1 MHALR
6 PVRGIA
12 GFAIRL
18 LLANPARLIVL
29 AAGSA
34 SIALAAAAI
43 AIAASSSSAVMQQ
56 TIEAGWRGTYDL
68 LVRPGDPG
76 PGIAGLVPA
85 DYLGAPSGGIT
96 RAQWQQIVSIPG
108 VEVAAPVAA
117 MGWLRNDAPAL
128 GVQVAPAPDEVIQV
142 EVSIDVGGQT
152 AVHDVAFWAPP
163 PSGGGAPTL
172 SAGVRS
178 YVGTSESTVLS
189 VSNLVPLW
197 GLVVGIDPGSEDR
210 LVGLKSFVDGDY
222 LLSGVQRQ
230 TDPDFRQEAIVVP
243 VLTAARSP
251 LPGTVQVVVRRLT
264 GLSAGE
270 LADLLARAA
279 KANPPQTEK
288 DVVDLL
294 TGITSDARWSTVA
307 HASASLEGL
316 ISPLRASAIGVSAAG
331 QFSVDAAFG
340 GDQIAT
346 DRNLMLVPGIADYTR
361 TADGLQLRQ
370 IGTWSELVK
379 PALRAVA
386 PPGWT
391 GIDASFGADEPMYH
405 PLSIVQPPPFILS
418 PIGTYDLAALSDRFS
433 LAANYVPLGIY
444 SDVPARRVD
453 PLTGNLAALP
463 HSLNPGGLNP
473 LPPVGLTNLDVVEAL
488 RGSKFIDAIRVR
500 VAGVENYGPEAISRV
515 QAVAAAIVQRTGLHV
530 DVVAGAS
537 PVDVTVAVEGVG
549 PVVER
554 WTSLGTAPLIQTG
567 LDGLS
572 GALLLIAVG
581 IGGLYL
587 LTAAALLA
595 TDQQAELETLL
606 RLGWRRRDRTRVLI
620 VQGAILGVAAGS
632 LTGAMLLFVGAIAR
646 LSLPAAFVLAAVT
659 VVGLAHVVAVAVV
672 GPRLSGRW
680 PARSRATEVSR
691 RVPPARSP
699 FGVAL
704 ALAAEAP
711 LRALVIIVALG
722 GAASF
727 VGVLLLSQLALS
739 GQIRQTVLGQLV
751 WLQVAP
757 FHLLAAGSA
766 LFAAGAIALD
776 VGLLTV
782 QRRVSLIGTLRALG
796 WRAGSVARLVTM
808 EVGLPALAAG
818 VAAAVIVLAAGFVV
832 EAGPVTAVFAGGA
845 LLLSVIVAALATR
858 LPVKVATRVTPMLAL
873 RSEGSTVAMPSLG
886 SQQAFITLGILA
898 LAALVAAGGW
908 TFIAPTGIPADA
920 FVPTPSQRPSSPS
933 ERRLT
938 DDVARLASMP
948 DRQPGSDSLAS
959 AQAYVLA
966 ELTAAGYEV
975 EQQRFV
981 ARTPTY
987 LDGAGSPVDV
997 DLRSVALA
1005 YPPEALAAKE
1015 VVGAVTFMES
1025 ASPAVKPCPG
1035 GVVVLRLSDEAQAAL
1050 VSELAKRCGA
1060 RTAAVL
1066 GITASDAAW
1075 VFAQQRAK
1083 QVRFPIAEHLWARPA
1098 ASSPT
1103 DWLIA
1108 ELDSTGPGASQ
1119 SAAAVAV
1126 LLEVAREADT
1136 ARPGIGILT
1145 GTDGGAVSAA
1155 LRHLVSLRPASLIE
1169 IGELGGPLREV
1180 TGPTGWP
1187 GPPDMTS
1194 IRAGL
1199 LASVLDD
1206 DGADGWRKQVAGI
1219 GIPPPAPSLLLQEL
1233 SAGGDLLP
1241 TTEQGRTT
1249 GYALAIG
1256 LPAAYVGAPELA
1268 VGQLRSVAGTSADVA
1283 AQVDIARLAAV
1294 VAVLRT
1300 ARP

>member
-6 PVRGIA
+6 PVRGTA

-43 AIAASSSSAVMQQ
+43 AIAASSSSAVVQQ
-56 TIEAGWRGTYDL
+56 TIDAGWRGTYDL
-68 LVRPGDPG
+68 LVRPRDPT
-76 PGIAGLVPA
+76 PGMEGLVPA
-85 DYLGAPSGGIT
+85 DYLGAPSSGIT

-108 VEVAAPVAA
+108 VEVAAPVAVL
-117 MGWLRNDAPAL
+117 GWLRNDTPAL

-142 EVSIDVGGQT
+142 EVSIDVGSGR

-163 PSGGGAPTL
+163 PSGGGAPAL
-172 SAGVRS
+172 SAGVGS
-178 YVGTSESTVLS
+178 YIISESTVLS

-197 GLVVGIDPGSEDR
+197 GLVVGIDPSSEDR
-210 LVGLKSFVDGDY
+210 LVGLTSFVDGDY
-222 LLSGVQRQ
+222 LPSGVRRQ
-230 TDPDFRQEAIVVP
+230 TDPVFGQEAIVVP

-251 LPGTVQVVVRRLT
+251 LPGTVQVEVRRLN

-279 KANPPQTEK
+279 EADPPQTEE

-294 TGITSDARWSTVA
+294 TEITSDARWSTIA
-307 HASASLEGL
+307 SASASLAEL
-316 ISPLRASAIGVSAAG
+316 ITPLRTSAIGVSAAG

-340 GDQIAT
+340 GDQIAI
-346 DRNLMLVPGIADYTR
+346 DRNLILVPGVADYGR

-370 IGTWSELVK
+370 IGTWSEIVK
-379 PALRAVA
+379 PALRDAA
-386 PPGWT
+386 PEGWVE
-391 GIDASFGADEPMYH
+391 IDASFGADDDMYR
-405 PLSIVQPPPFILS
+405 PLSVDKPPLFMLS
-418 PIGTYDLAALSDRFS
+418 PIGSYDLAALSDRFS
-433 LAANYVPLGIY
+433 SAANYVPLGIY

-453 PLTGNLAALP
+453 PLTGNLAPLP

-500 VAGVENYGPEAISRV
+500 IAGVESYGPEAISRV

-537 PVDVTVAVEGVG
+537 PVDVAVEVEGAG
-549 PVVER
+549 SVVER

-567 LDGLS
+567 LNGLS

-620 VQGAILGVAAGS
+620 VQGAMLGVAAGS
-632 LTGAMLLFVGAIAR
+632 LTGAMLVLVGAIAR
-646 LSLPAAFVLAAVT
+646 LSLPTVLVLAAVT
-659 VVGLAHVVAVAVV
+659 AVGLAHVLAVAVV

-680 PARSRATEVSR
+680 PARSHATEVSR
-691 RVPPARSP
+691 GAAVARSTL
-699 FGVAL
+699 GVAL
-704 ALAAEAP
+704 ALVREAP
-711 LRALVIIVALG
+711 LRALVIVVALG

-727 VGVLLLSQLALS
+727 AGVLLLFQLALS
-739 GQIRQTVLGQLV
+739 GQIRHTVLGQLV

-796 WRAGSVARLVTM
+796 WRAGIVARLVTW

-818 VAAAVIVLAAGFVV
+818 VAAAVVVLAAGVVV
-832 EAGPVTAVFAGGA
+832 EAGPVTAVLAGAA
-845 LLLSVIVAALATR
+845 LLLSVLVAVLATR
-858 LPVKVATRVTPMLAL
+858 LPVKVATRVTPMIAL
-873 RSEGSTVAMPSLG
+873 HSEGSTVAMPSLG
-886 SQQAFITLGILA
+886 SQQAFITLGVLA
-898 LAALVAAGGW
+898 LGALVAAGGW
-908 TFIAPTGIPADA
+908 TFIAPSGIPPDA
-920 FVPTPSQRPSSPS
+920 FVPTPSQRPLSPT
-933 ERRLT
+933 ERRLIE
-938 DDVARLASMP
+938 DVAQLASMP

-966 ELTAAGYEV
+966 ELTASGYEV
-975 EQQRFV
+975 EHQRFV

-987 LDGAGSPVDV
+987 FDGAGSPVAV
-997 DLRSVALA
+997 DLLSVSLA
-1005 YPPEALAAKE
+1005 YPPETLAAEE
-1015 VVGAVTFMES
+1015 VVGAVTFMET
-1025 ASPAVKPCPG
+1025 ASLAVGLCTE

-1050 VSELAKRCGA
+1050 VSELAEGCGA

-1075 VFAQQRAK
+1075 VFAQERAA
-1083 QVRFPIAEHLWARPA
+1083 QVRFPIAEHLWARPV

-1103 DWLIA
+1103 DWLITQ
-1108 ELDSTGPGASQ
+1108 LDSTGPGASQ

-1126 LLEVAREADT
+1126 LLEVAREAD
-1136 ARPGIGILT
+1136 ADRPGIGILT
-1145 GTDGGAVSAA
+1145 ATDGGAASAA
-1155 LRHLVSLRPASLIE
+1155 LRYLVSLRPASVIE
-1169 IGELGGPLREV
+1169 VGELGGPLREV
-1180 TGPTGWP
+1180 TGPTSWP

-1199 LASVLDD
+1199 LATVLND
-1206 DGADGWRKQVAGI
+1206 DGVGRWRLQVADI
-1219 GIPPPAPSLLLQEL
+1219 GIPMPAPSLLLAEL
-1233 SAGGDLLP
+1233 SARGDLLP
-1241 TTEQGRTT
+1241 TTELGRTT

-1256 LPAAYVGAPELA
+1256 LPAAYVGAPQLV
-1268 VGQLRSVAGTSADVA
+1268 VGELRSVAGTPADVA
-1283 AQVDIARLAAV
+1283 AQVDVARLAAL
-1294 VAVLRT
+1294 VAVLRG
-1300 ARP
+1300 AGS